1 MARKI
6 YLLLFISGLT
16 AGLCNAQPFIRTI
29 DLFSRKGSTGAL
41 NIDQSSAI
49 DTLITRYIVKQ
60 KTNKTSDG
68 RQGMDGWRIQIY
80 YSSVRSAR
88 EESNNVMLQFINK
101 FGDKKAYIQYTDP
114 GWYMVRVGNYRTM
127 AEGYKDLITIRNE
140 FPDAYFVLD
149 KIIFPDLIK

>member
-29 DLFSRKGSTGAL
+29 DLFSRKGSAGAL

-60 KTNKTSDG
+60 KTNKTFDG

-80 YSSVRSAR
+80 YSSVR
-88 EESNNVMLQFINK
+88 
-101 FGDKKAYIQYTDP
+101 
-114 GWYMVRVGNYRTM
+114 
-127 AEGYKDLITIRNE
+127 
-140 FPDAYFVLD
+140 
-149 KIIFPDLIK
+149 